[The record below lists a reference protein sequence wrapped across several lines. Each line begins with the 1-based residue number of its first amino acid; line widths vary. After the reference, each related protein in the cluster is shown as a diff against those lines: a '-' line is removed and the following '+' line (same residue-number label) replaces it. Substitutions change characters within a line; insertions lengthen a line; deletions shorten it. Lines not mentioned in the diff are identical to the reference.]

1 MEWIDISVGVSPDL
15 PVWPGDPPLEL
26 ERIASLAD
34 GDEANVSRLAA
45 GVHVGTHV
53 DAPLH
58 FVEGGASVDQLD
70 PETLVGPARVVE
82 LPEIDVIDAAALE
95 RAAPPVASQRLLFR
109 TRNSRLWGDPAVG
122 FQRDFVAIDESGARW
137 LVERKVRLVGV
148 DYLSVA
154 PWGQAAATHKVLLE
168 AGVVIVEGLDL
179 RSVEPG
185 QYVLYCL
192 PIKLM
197 GSDGA
202 PARALLT
209 ETVEGEA

>member
-34 GDEANVSRLAA
+34 GDEANVSRLAV

-58 FVEGGASVDQLD
+58 FLEGGASVDQLD
-70 PETLVGPARVVE
+70 PGTLVGPAQVVE
-82 LPEIDVIDAAALE
+82 LPEVDVIDAAALE
-95 RAAPPVASQRLLFR
+95 RAASSVTSQRLLFR
-109 TRNSRLWGDPAVG
+109 TRNSRLWDSLDAG

-137 LVERKVRLVGV
+137 LVEREVRLVGV

-154 PWGQAAATHKVLLE
+154 PWGQAEATHKVLLE
-168 AGVVIVEGLDL
+168 AGVVIVEGLDM

-209 ETVEGEA
+209 KTAEGEA